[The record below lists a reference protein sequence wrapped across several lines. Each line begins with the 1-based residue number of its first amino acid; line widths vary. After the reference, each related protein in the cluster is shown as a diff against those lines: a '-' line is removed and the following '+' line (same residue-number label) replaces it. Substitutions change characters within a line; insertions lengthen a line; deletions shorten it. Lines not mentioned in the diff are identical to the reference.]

1 MAQVYRKAAI
11 ERLYSPDRLDS
22 ALKVTSPMSWLA
34 LAAVTL
40 LIAVTV
46 GWSILGRIPVTI
58 SAPGI
63 ICSPVS
69 TNAVYAVEA
78 GTVDAVLVHPGSE
91 LHYDTPVVIYRTGS
105 GEVKTVS
112 ADQAGTV
119 TKLNVSV
126 GDEITA
132 GSELLRLSPRAN
144 SRQVAVCYV
153 RLEDAKKLRV
163 GMKANVRLSSADSQ
177 TSGHI
182 YARVINID
190 ADAATDAGMYQ
201 ITGSDNRLSESLRQD
216 GSPVVA
222 VTCEFYLADTENG
235 YAWSNSK
242 GGSQDVQNHSRVEVR
257 IITEE
262 VRPISKLFG
271 KIEEL
276 RGD

>member
-105 GEVKTVS
+105 GRKILAGHTVC
-112 ADQAGTV
+112 T
-119 TKLNVSV
+119 LN
-126 GDEITA
+126 G
-132 GSELLRLSPRAN
+132 RKN
-144 SRQVAVCYV
+144 N
-153 RLEDAKKLRV
+153 KKF
-163 GMKANVRLSSADSQ
+163 KAEN
-177 TSGHI
+177 
-182 YARVINID
+182 IN
-190 ADAATDAGMYQ
+190 
-201 ITGSDNRLSESLRQD
+201 
-216 GSPVVA
+216 
-222 VTCEFYLADTENG
+222 
-235 YAWSNSK
+235 
-242 GGSQDVQNHSRVEVR
+242 
-257 IITEE
+257 
-262 VRPISKLFG
+262 
-271 KIEEL
+271 
-276 RGD
+276 